1 MHELLK
7 PEVYTFKAFYLK
19 KSDLMTIRYKSIR
32 YKSMAKNVAT
42 SIDHS
47 PHLLST
53 FGLQLER
60 AILFVA

>member
-19 KSDLMTIRYKSIR
+19 KSDLVTIR